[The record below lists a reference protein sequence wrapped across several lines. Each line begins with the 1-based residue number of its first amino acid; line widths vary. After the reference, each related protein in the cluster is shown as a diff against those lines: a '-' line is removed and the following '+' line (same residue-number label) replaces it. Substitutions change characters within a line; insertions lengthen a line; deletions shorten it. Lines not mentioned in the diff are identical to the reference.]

1 MATNEIEIEVTLDS
15 KKAEKGFEGLEKEGE
30 AIGKTFTGVGE
41 VVKSVGGEMGEKML
55 QVGETFG
62 GVSESVTGL
71 SSAMATTGVSFTSL
85 IGPIGLVTIALIEA
99 YKALNEFFSDA
110 EQREIKLNAYE
121 SGISDLK
128 GTIQELTAA
137 GVDLTDSESSRLLHM
152 SRLIHEQ
159 NAEADSI
166 QNGTKSI
173 QEQITA
179 SDLLLASLQDRLA
192 TQAMLAEAP
201 TGPRALYGH
210 EEVEHRKEAHRL
222 LIEEKELQKSL
233 KSASGERA
241 KQIKAELDVLRKR
254 QSAIYEAL
262 SIETVRHNR
271 AIAQEWVSSLEE
283 RINREAASNA
293 ALQEKRD
300 AELRKAKAIYEEAA
314 KREKELNDLKEKLA
328 ERSTENR
335 EKRAKVEAAMSHE
348 AQLKSLQAQE
358 QTQKTKTQIAVLEAR
373 RRAREI
379 QDIENVS
386 QDAKDALLVAE
397 DRLLK
402 RRLKQIAEEERKAQE
417 LKSRQAEALRRMAH
431 ARHLAAERQKQL
443 ELARVGRAE
452 IENQRLLGVDQSKL
466 LERQMALELELAG
479 DNERAKL
486 AIRLEF
492 ANKQLALEQDK
503 QRKLEEEARKEAE
516 NAKRLADEERQ
527 RAEQRQA
534 FIMESMEFDLSM
546 QAEGIEKELALLE
559 LRYQREI
566 ALTDRSEAEIT
577 ELTRR
582 YNVERTKIINEN
594 ASQGFNALMGSLNNM
609 KEGILRS
616 SAEISFDLL
625 TSVKDDRK
633 EALKALDEQ
642 FKKEEER
649 IKQSSEEAAVINQQ
663 MTELTANQARERE
676 KIRQSEKGAPS
687 RMIGELLTALGK
699 QAAVEALMFTAKGIG
714 ASFVDPGAAGG
725 YFAAAATMGMAA
737 VVAGYSGAQLSQ
749 RGGSSYSGGSISPE
763 SPTGSP
769 QSAPAPERER
779 AESTAMVFNI
789 NFGNSTIYDTKRA
802 AQDAMASEILRTLN
816 RQRRGAPRFAM
827 G

>member
-30 AIGKTFTGVGE
+30 AIGKTFTGMGE
-41 VVKSVGGEMGEKML
+41 VIQSVGGEMGEKML

-71 SSAMATTGVSFTSL
+71 SSAIATTGTSFTSL

-99 YKALNEFFSDA
+99 YKALDEFFSDA

-121 SGISDLK
+121 SGLSDLK

-166 QNGTKSI
+166 QNGTKEI

-179 SDLLLASLQDRLA
+179 SDLLIASLQERLA
-192 TQAMLAEAP
+192 IQAIRAEAP

-210 EEVEHRKEAHRL
+210 EEREHREEAIKL
-222 LIEEKELQKSL
+222 LIKEEELEKSL
-233 KSASGERA
+233 KSASGERV
-241 KQIKAELDVLRKR
+241 KQIKAEIDVLRER
-254 QSAIYEAL
+254 REEIYNAL
-262 SIETVRHNR
+262 SIETVRHHR
-271 AIAQEWVSSLEE
+271 GIAQENARILEE
-283 RINREAASNA
+283 RLNKEAASNA

-300 AELRKAKAIYEEAA
+300 ALLRKAKAINEEVA
-314 KREKELNDLKEKLA
+314 KGEEELNNFKEKLA

-358 QTQKTKTQIAVLEAR
+358 QTQKTKTQIALLEAR

-379 QDIENVS
+379 EDIENVS
-386 QDAKDALLVAE
+386 QDAKDALLTAE
-397 DRLLK
+397 NRLLK

-431 ARHLAAERQKQL
+431 ARHLAAERQKQS

-466 LERQMALELELAG
+466 LEQQMALELELAG

-503 QRKLEEEARKEAE
+503 QRKLEEKARKEAE

-546 QAEGIEKELALLE
+546 RAEGIEKELALLD

-566 ALTDRSEAEIT
+566 ALRDRSEEEIT

-582 YNVERTKIINEN
+582 YSIERMKMIEAN
-594 ASQGFNALMGSLNNM
+594 AQQGIQALLSSVSSMGDSLQR
-609 KEGILRS
+609 GVGGVLFD
-616 SAEISFDLL
+616 SF
-625 TSVKDDRK
+625 TSVKTESR
-633 EALKALDEQ
+633 EAFRALSEEYEQ
-642 FKKEEER
+642 EQER
-649 IKQSSEEAAVINQQ
+649 IKKSSEDAAFINEQ
-663 MTELTANQARERE
+663 MTELTANYARERAN
-676 KIRQSEKGAPS
+676 IRRDEEGAAG
-687 RMIGELLTALGK
+687 RMVGELLLALGK
-699 QAAVEALMFTAKGIG
+699 QASVEALMMTAKGI
-714 ASFVDPGAAGG
+714 AATFTNPAAAGA
-725 YFAAAATMGMAA
+725 YFTAASIMGIAA
-737 VVAGYSGAQLSQ
+737 VTAGGIGTQLGA
-749 RGGSSYSGGSISPE
+749 GSSPASGGSIRPE

-802 AQDAMASEILRTLN
+802 AQDAMASEILRTIN